1 MQLLQVSK
9 KLRKVAGTLDLNS
22 QIARKKLRSEIVRIL
37 FYMAQGYGGPH
48 PWGLL
53 ARPIYPE
60 ISPLPVKDKKAG
72 KETREAIEELMKK
85 GYWDQFIRILLRE
98 LKTKLKDLDK
108 NV

>member
-1 MQLLQVSK
+1 MLKTAK
-9 KLRKVAGTLDLNS
+9 KLRKVAGVLDLNS

-37 FYMAQGYGGPH
+37 YYLSTSYSGPH

-60 ISPLPVKDKKAG
+60 VSPLPIKDKNAG

-98 LKTKLKDLDK
+98 VKTKLDK
-108 NV
+108 QSKGK